1 MKLIVPREEAGASL
15 PAVTVVI
22 PCYRYGGFLAAATA
36 AALDQPGL
44 DVRVIIVDDASP
56 DDSADVARRL
66 AEADSRITVIAHRQ
80 NAGHI
85 RTYND
90 GIAAVETPYFSL
102 VSADDLV
109 APRALTR
116 AVRLMERHPRV
127 GMVYGHAVEFE
138 DGSDL
143 VTSGRSFETW
153 TVWKGIEWLRIAY
166 WRGRCFILSPE
177 VVMRT
182 AVFTE
187 IGGYSEEL
195 PHSGD
200 LEYWLRTAARWEI
213 ARVNGPAQAY
223 YRVHQSN
230 MHLTRF
236 AGMAQDLR
244 HRATAF
250 EVIRRDPDLLPPAQA
265 HSFLTRARRSLL
277 REALSLARREFQFR
291 GDRETA
297 ARLIEAACVIGAG
310 LPGAQRRIDA
320 ARIAIDAWRPG
331 TGPSAAS
338 RGREWVRVQLDRM
351 RWRLYA
357 AIGIS

>member
-1 MKLIVPREEAGASL
+1 MKLVVPREEAGASL

-22 PCYRYGGFLAAATA
+22 PCYRYGRFLAAATA

-66 AEADSRITVIAHRQ
+66 AEADARITVIAHRQ

-90 GIAAVETPYFSL
+90 GIAAVETPYFTL
-102 VSADDLV
+102 VSADDFV
-109 APRALTR
+109 ARGALTR
-116 AVRLMERHPRV
+116 AVKLMERHPRV
-127 GMVYGHAVEFE
+127 GMVYGRAIEFE
-138 DGSDL
+138 DGSDP
-143 VTSGRSFETW
+143 VSSARFFETW

-182 AVFTE
+182 AVFAQ

-200 LEYWLRTAARWEI
+200 LEYWLRTAARWDV

-244 HRATAF
+244 HRAAAF
-250 EVIRRDPDLLPPAQA
+250 EVILRDPTLLSSAGA
-265 HSFLTRARRSLL
+265 RRLVSRARRSML
-277 REALSLARREFQFR
+277 REALALARRELQFR

-297 ARLIEAACVIGAG
+297 ARLIEAAGELAAG
-310 LPGAQRRIDA
+310 LPGAQG
-320 ARIAIDAWRPG
+320 RIASARSALDSSRPG
-331 TGPSAAS
+331 STPSAAS
-338 RGREWVRVQLDRM
+338 RAREWVRVQLDRV